1 LEKELDIRNF
11 IKSVEHVENYKT
23 ILKSVKV
30 LNEKRDAAENMGVKL
45 DSELNESVN
54 QCSSRLISE
63 RNLRFKMDNLHVST
77 STYATVDELQDLINK
92 AQEF

>member
-1 LEKELDIRNF
+1 
-11 IKSVEHVENYKT
+11 
-23 ILKSVKV
+23 
-30 LNEKRDAAENMGVKL
+30 MGVKL
-45 DSELNESVN
+45 DPELNESVN